1 MSKQFVV
8 KVYTPKGL
16 VLEKSSEFLR
26 IPGKSGDVGVTYDH
40 TPSLLEC
47 KSGEMVL
54 RTSNHQHSYFIPQAL
69 THINKEEIIVILDF
83 IEPVENIDK
92 SRAEKSKERAEKRLA
107 DSELQQDVEIDINR
121 AKNSL
126 DRAQI
131 RLDILAQKAFK

>member
-8 KVYTPKGL
+8 KVYSPKGL

-26 IPGKSGDVGVTYDH
+26 LPGKSGDIGVSYDH

-54 RTSNHQHSYFIPQAL
+54 RTSNHQHSYFIPKAL
-69 THINKEEIIVILDF
+69 THINKEEIIVLLDF

-92 SRAEKSKERAEKRLA
+92 NRAEKSKERAEKRLA